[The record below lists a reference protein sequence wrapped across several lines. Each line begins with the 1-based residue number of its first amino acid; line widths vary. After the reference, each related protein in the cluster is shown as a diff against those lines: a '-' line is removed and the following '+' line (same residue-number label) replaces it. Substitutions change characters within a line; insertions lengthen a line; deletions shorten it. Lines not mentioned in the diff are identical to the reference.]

1 MLDKL
6 LGSAYVDSRWRNIWK
21 NLRKNFGKT
30 QILENSKL
38 VPINF
43 FLKHF
48 PTGEPIGRLSL
59 EDWDILSLMWLKSL
73 VGKIEKLKRCSRH
86 RAPNEFFPFGR
97 KFSTSTET
105 FSLQFPEI
113 KSSIL
118 SIFPTWS
125 FNHLKVLFLF
135 VKYNFQKLISLVFRM
150 KIYGK

>member
-21 NLRKNFGKT
+21 NLRKN
-30 QILENSKL
+30 ILENSKL
-38 VPINF
+38 PIKVVPINF

-59 EDWDILSLMWLKSL
+59 EDWHILSLMWLESL

-86 RAPNEFFPFGR
+86 HAANKF
-97 KFSTSTET
+97 FSTSAGRFQQKQT
-105 FSLQFPEI
+105 FSLQFPKI
-113 KSSIL
+113 KSSIF
-118 SIFPTWS
+118 SIFPTWI
-125 FNHLKVLFLF
+125 FNFLKVLFLF